1 MANGVM
7 GGVVECGT
15 GPPGVGI
22 GLPAATPGWQA
33 ETRGSR
39 TTIDSGWQALLVS
52 TPPNPGGPVSDH
64 VYRITEV
71 VGSSPESVQQAIRNG
86 VSRVSRTVRN
96 VEWFEATQIR
106 GHVVDG
112 EIDAFQVTLKVGFRL
127 ED

>member
-1 MANGVM
+1 MSN
-7 GGVVECGT
+7 
-15 GPPGVGI
+15 
-22 GLPAATPGWQA
+22 
-33 ETRGSR
+33 
-39 TTIDSGWQALLVS
+39 
-52 TPPNPGGPVSDH
+52 H

-86 VSRVSRTVRN
+86 VARVSATVRN
-96 VEWFEATQIR
+96 VEWFEATEIR